1 MSAGHAPEIPNIISI
16 IAEAN
21 PDSSFWQ
28 TILRYENIVFTAVS
42 VIFVTAVVYIG
53 TRPHKLIPERLQNF
67 LEFLYTGLMDFFEG
81 IFESKERARKYF
93 PFLSGLFIFI
103 LCNNYMGLIP
113 LFKSTNSAY
122 TSTLPLALIVFV
134 YVQWTA
140 VTELGLIGY
149 MLHLAG
155 DPKEPVQI
163 ILAPILFVL
172 HIIGEIARPITL
184 SLRLF
189 GNIMAEDTLLGV
201 FAGFGVAGMV
211 ALVAFVNPDT
221 ASAWV
226 GFPVHLPFYFLSMI
240 GGLVQAFVFTLLAAI
255 YLSLVLPHQEG
266 H

>member
-1 MSAGHAPEIPNIISI
+1 
-16 IAEAN
+16 
-21 PDSSFWQ
+21 
-28 TILRYENIVFTAVS
+28 
-42 VIFVTAVVYIG
+42 
-53 TRPHKLIPERLQNF
+53 
-67 LEFLYTGLMDFFEG
+67 
-81 IFESKERARKYF
+81 
-93 PFLSGLFIFI
+93 
-103 LCNNYMGLIP
+103 MGLIP

-140 VTELGLIGY
+140 VTELGFIGY

-211 ALVAFVNPDT
+211 ALIAFVNPDT
-221 ASAWV
+221 ASAWI